1 MIEIKNIY
9 AGWLTFEFH
18 YGEVSQLFTVSYL
31 NDFRDDMD
39 YLLGINRNG
48 EHKEYIY
55 KYQNGMESRAITLD
69 GEGTILKLSIMKEEF
84 EEQIVITWWLNDD
97 IPVSMV
103 FGYSSFVESYLKEM
117 DRIGE
122 ENYKK
127 DFLMEY
133 EREE

>member
-55 KYQNGMESRAITLD
+55 KYQNGMESRAIMLD
-69 GEGTILKLSIMKEEF
+69 GEGTALKLSIMKDEF
-84 EEQIVITWWLNDD
+84 EENIVITWWLNDD

-103 FGYSSFVESYLKEM
+103 FNYEELIKNWLEEINKYIGIYEKE
-117 DRIGE
+117 
-122 ENYKK
+122 Y
-127 DFLMEY
+127 LMEHDN
-133 EREE
+133 

>member
-55 KYQNGMESRAITLD
+55 KYQNGMESRAIMLD
-69 GEGTILKLSIMKEEF
+69 GEGTALKLSIMKDEF
-84 EEQIVITWWLNDD
+84 EENVVITWWLNDD
-97 IPVSMV
+97 VPVSMV
-103 FGYSSFVESYLKEM
+103 FNYEELIKNWLEETNKYIGIYEKE
-117 DRIGE
+117 
-122 ENYKK
+122 Y
-127 DFLMEY
+127 LMEHDN
-133 EREE
+133 

>member
-55 KYQNGMESRAITLD
+55 KYQNGMESRAIMLD
-69 GEGTILKLSIMKEEF
+69 GEGTTLKLSIMKDEF
-84 EEQIVITWWLNDD
+84 EEQIVIIWWLNDD

-103 FGYSSFVESYLKEM
+103 FNYEELIKNWIEEINKYIGIYEKE
-117 DRIGE
+117 
-122 ENYKK
+122 Y
-127 DFLMEY
+127 LMEHDN
-133 EREE
+133 

>member
-1 MIEIKNIY
+1 MLKY

-55 KYQNGMESRAITLD
+55 KYQNGMESRAIMLD
-69 GEGTILKLSIMKEEF
+69 GEGTTLKLSIMKDEF
-84 EEQIVITWWLNDD
+84 EENIVITWWLNDD

-103 FGYSSFVESYLKEM
+103 FNYEELIKNWLEEINKYIGVYEKE
-117 DRIGE
+117 
-122 ENYKK
+122 Y
-127 DFLMEY
+127 LMEHDN
-133 EREE
+133 

>member
-55 KYQNGMESRAITLD
+55 KYQNGMESRAIMLD
-69 GEGTILKLSIMKEEF
+69 GEGTALKLSIMKDEF
-84 EEQIVITWWLNDD
+84 EENVVITWWLNDD

-103 FGYSSFVESYLKEM
+103 FNYEELIKNWLEETNKYIGIYEKE
-117 DRIGE
+117 
-122 ENYKK
+122 Y
-127 DFLMEY
+127 LMEHDN
-133 EREE
+133 

>member
-55 KYQNGMESRAITLD
+55 KYQNGMESRAIMLD
-69 GEGTILKLSIMKEEF
+69 GEGTALKLSIMKDEF
-84 EEQIVITWWLNDD
+84 EENIVITWWLNDD

-103 FGYSSFVESYLKEM
+103 FNYEELIKNWLEEINKDIRIYEKE
-117 DRIGE
+117 
-122 ENYKK
+122 Y
-127 DFLMEY
+127 LMEHDN
-133 EREE
+133 

>member
-55 KYQNGMESRAITLD
+55 K
-69 GEGTILKLSIMKEEF
+69 
-84 EEQIVITWWLNDD
+84 
-97 IPVSMV
+97 
-103 FGYSSFVESYLKEM
+103 
-117 DRIGE
+117 
-122 ENYKK
+122 
-127 DFLMEY
+127 
-133 EREE
+133 

>member
-55 KYQNGMESRAITLD
+55 KYQNGMESRAIMLD
-69 GEGTILKLSIMKEEF
+69 GEGTALKLSIMKDEF
-84 EEQIVITWWLNDD
+84 EENIVITWWLNDD

-103 FGYSSFVESYLKEM
+103 FNYEELIKNWIEEINKYIGIYEKE
-117 DRIGE
+117 
-122 ENYKK
+122 Y
-127 DFLMEY
+127 LMEHDN
-133 EREE
+133 

>member
-31 NDFRDDMD
+31 NDFRDDID

-55 KYQNGMESRAITLD
+55 KYQNGMESRAIMLD
-69 GEGTILKLSIMKEEF
+69 GEGTTLKLSIMKDEF

-103 FGYSSFVESYLKEM
+103 FNYEELIKNWLEEINKYIGIYEKE
-117 DRIGE
+117 
-122 ENYKK
+122 Y
-127 DFLMEY
+127 LMEHDN
-133 EREE
+133 

>member
-55 KYQNGMESRAITLD
+55 KYQNGMESRAIMLD
-69 GEGTILKLSIMKEEF
+69 GEGTALKLSIMKDEF
-84 EEQIVITWWLNDD
+84 EENIVITWWLNDD

-103 FGYSSFVESYLKEM
+103 FNYEELIKNWLEEINKYIGVYEKE
-117 DRIGE
+117 
-122 ENYKK
+122 Y
-127 DFLMEY
+127 LMEHDNQ
-133 EREE
+133 EE

>member
-31 NDFRDDMD
+31 SDFRDDMD

-55 KYQNGMESRAITLD
+55 KYQNGMESRAIMLD
-69 GEGTILKLSIMKEEF
+69 GEDTALKLSIMKDEF
-84 EEQIVITWWLNDD
+84 EENIVITWWLNDD

-103 FGYSSFVESYLKEM
+103 FNYEELIKNWLEEINKYIGIYEKE
-117 DRIGE
+117 
-122 ENYKK
+122 Y
-127 DFLMEY
+127 LMEHDN
-133 EREE
+133 

>member
-55 KYQNGMESRAITLD
+55 KYQNGMESRAIMLD
-69 GEGTILKLSIMKEEF
+69 GEGTTLKLSIMKDEF
-84 EEQIVITWWLNDD
+84 EENVVITWWLNDD

-103 FGYSSFVESYLKEM
+103 FNYEELIKNWLEETNKYIGIYEKE
-117 DRIGE
+117 
-122 ENYKK
+122 Y
-127 DFLMEY
+127 LMEHDN
-133 EREE
+133 

>member
-31 NDFRDDMD
+31 NDFRDDMN

-55 KYQNGMESRAITLD
+55 KYQNGMESRAIMLD
-69 GEGTILKLSIMKEEF
+69 GEGTTLKLSIMKDEF
-84 EEQIVITWWLNDD
+84 EENIVITWWLNDD

-103 FGYSSFVESYLKEM
+103 FNYEELIKNWLEEINKYIGVYEKE
-117 DRIGE
+117 
-122 ENYKK
+122 Y
-127 DFLMEY
+127 LMEHDN
-133 EREE
+133 

>member
-55 KYQNGMESRAITLD
+55 KYQNVMYSRAIMLD
-69 GEGTILKLSIMKEEF
+69 GEDTALKLSIMKDEF
-84 EEQIVITWWLNDD
+84 EENIVITWWLNDD

-103 FGYSSFVESYLKEM
+103 FNYEELIKNWLEEINKYIGIYEKE
-117 DRIGE
+117 
-122 ENYKK
+122 Y
-127 DFLMEY
+127 LMEHDN
-133 EREE
+133 

>member
-55 KYQNGMESRAITLD
+55 KYQNGMESRAIMLD
-69 GEGTILKLSIMKEEF
+69 GEGTTLKLSIMKDEF
-84 EEQIVITWWLNDD
+84 EENIVITWWLNDD

-103 FGYSSFVESYLKEM
+103 FNYEELIKNWIEEINKYIGIYEKE
-117 DRIGE
+117 
-122 ENYKK
+122 Y
-127 DFLMEY
+127 LMEHDN
-133 EREE
+133 

>member
-55 KYQNGMESRAITLD
+55 KYQNGMESRAIMLD
-69 GEGTILKLSIMKEEF
+69 GEGTTLKLSIMKDEF
-84 EEQIVITWWLNDD
+84 EENIVITWWLNDD

-103 FGYSSFVESYLKEM
+103 FNYEELIKNWLEEINKYIGVYEKE
-117 DRIGE
+117 
-122 ENYKK
+122 Y
-127 DFLMEY
+127 LMEHDN
-133 EREE
+133 

>member
-55 KYQNGMESRAITLD
+55 KYQNGMESRAIMLD
-69 GEGTILKLSIMKEEF
+69 GEDTALKLSIMKDEF

-103 FGYSSFVESYLKEM
+103 FNYEELIKNWLEEINKYIGIYEKE
-117 DRIGE
+117 
-122 ENYKK
+122 Y
-127 DFLMEY
+127 LMEHDN
-133 EREE
+133 

>member
-55 KYQNGMESRAITLD
+55 KYQNGMESRAIMLD
-69 GEGTILKLSIMKEEF
+69 GEGTALKLSIMKDEF
-84 EEQIVITWWLNDD
+84 EENIVITWWLNDD

-103 FGYSSFVESYLKEM
+103 FNYEELIKNWLEEINKYIGIYEKE
-117 DRIGE
+117 
-122 ENYKK
+122 Y
-127 DFLMEY
+127 LMEHDNQ
-133 EREE
+133 EE

>member
-55 KYQNGMESRAITLD
+55 KYQNGMESRAIMLD
-69 GEGTILKLSIMKEEF
+69 GEDTALKLSIMKDEF
-84 EEQIVITWWLNDD
+84 EENIVITWWLNDD

-103 FGYSSFVESYLKEM
+103 FNYEELIKNWLEEINKYIGIYEKEYLIEH
-117 DRIGE
+117 D
-122 ENYKK
+122 N
-127 DFLMEY
+127 
-133 EREE
+133 

>member
-55 KYQNGMESRAITLD
+55 KYQNGMESRAIMLD
-69 GEGTILKLSIMKEEF
+69 GEGTTLKLSIMKDEF
-84 EEQIVITWWLNDD
+84 EENIVITWWLNDD

-103 FGYSSFVESYLKEM
+103 FNYEELIKNWLEETNKYIGIYEKE
-117 DRIGE
+117 
-122 ENYKK
+122 Y
-127 DFLMEY
+127 LMEHDN
-133 EREE
+133 

>member
-55 KYQNGMESRAITLD
+55 KYQNGMESRAIMLD
-69 GEGTILKLSIMKEEF
+69 GEDTALKLSIMKDEF
-84 EEQIVITWWLNDD
+84 EENIVITWWLNDD

-103 FGYSSFVESYLKEM
+103 FNYEELIKNWLEEINKYIGIYEKE
-117 DRIGE
+117 
-122 ENYKK
+122 Y
-127 DFLMEY
+127 LMEHDN
-133 EREE
+133 

>member
-55 KYQNGMESRAITLD
+55 KYQNGMESRAIMLD
-69 GEGTILKLSIMKEEF
+69 GEGTALKLSIMKDEF
-84 EEQIVITWWLNDD
+84 EENIVITWWLNDD

-103 FGYSSFVESYLKEM
+103 FNYEELIKNWLEETNKYIGIYEKGY
-117 DRIGE
+117 
-122 ENYKK
+122 
-127 DFLMEY
+127 LMEHDN
-133 EREE
+133 

>member
-55 KYQNGMESRAITLD
+55 KYQNGMESRAIMLD
-69 GEGTILKLSIMKEEF
+69 GEGTALKLSIMKDEF
-84 EEQIVITWWLNDD
+84 EENIVITWWLNDD

-103 FGYSSFVESYLKEM
+103 FNYEELIKNWLEETNKYIGIYEKE
-117 DRIGE
+117 
-122 ENYKK
+122 Y
-127 DFLMEY
+127 LMEHDN
-133 EREE
+133 

>member
-55 KYQNGMESRAITLD
+55 KYQNGMESRAIMLD
-69 GEGTILKLSIMKEEF
+69 GEDTALKLSILKDECEEN
-84 EEQIVITWWLNDD
+84 IVITWWLNDD

-103 FGYSSFVESYLKEM
+103 FNYEELIKNWLEEINKYIGIYEKE
-117 DRIGE
+117 
-122 ENYKK
+122 Y
-127 DFLMEY
+127 LMEHDN
-133 EREE
+133 

>member
-55 KYQNGMESRAITLD
+55 KYQNGIESRAIMLD
-69 GEGTILKLSIMKEEF
+69 GEDTALKLSIMKDEF

-103 FGYSSFVESYLKEM
+103 FNYEELIKNWLEEINKYIGIYEKE
-117 DRIGE
+117 
-122 ENYKK
+122 Y
-127 DFLMEY
+127 LMEHDN
-133 EREE
+133 

>member
-55 KYQNGMESRAITLD
+55 KYQNGMESRAIMLD
-69 GEGTILKLSIMKEEF
+69 GEGTALKLSIMKDEF
-84 EEQIVITWWLNDD
+84 EENIVITWWLNDD

-103 FGYSSFVESYLKEM
+103 FNYEELIKNWLEEINKYIGIYEKEYLMKH
-117 DRIGE
+117 D
-122 ENYKK
+122 N
-127 DFLMEY
+127 
-133 EREE
+133 

>member
-55 KYQNGMESRAITLD
+55 KYQNGMESRAIMLD
-69 GEGTILKLSIMKEEF
+69 GEDTALKLSIMKDEF

-103 FGYSSFVESYLKEM
+103 FNYEELIKNWLEEINKY
-117 DRIGE
+117 IGITVIV
-122 ENYKK
+122 K
-127 DFLMEY
+127 
-133 EREE
+133 

>member
-18 YGEVSQLFTVSYL
+18 YGEVSQLYTVSYL

-55 KYQNGMESRAITLD
+55 KYQNGMESRAIMLD
-69 GEGTILKLSIMKEEF
+69 GEGTALKLSIMKDEF
-84 EEQIVITWWLNDD
+84 EENVVITWWLNDD

-103 FGYSSFVESYLKEM
+103 FNYEELIKNWLEETNKYIGIYEKE
-117 DRIGE
+117 
-122 ENYKK
+122 Y
-127 DFLMEY
+127 LMEHDN
-133 EREE
+133 

>member
-55 KYQNGMESRAITLD
+55 KYQNGMGSRAIMLD
-69 GEGTILKLSIMKEEF
+69 GEGTALKLSIMKDEF
-84 EEQIVITWWLNDD
+84 EENVVITWWLNDD

-103 FGYSSFVESYLKEM
+103 FNYEELIKNWLEETNKYIGIYEKE
-117 DRIGE
+117 
-122 ENYKK
+122 Y
-127 DFLMEY
+127 LMEHDN
-133 EREE
+133 

>member
-55 KYQNGMESRAITLD
+55 KYQNGMESRAIMLD
-69 GEGTILKLSIMKEEF
+69 GEGATLKLSIMKDEF
-84 EEQIVITWWLNDD
+84 EENIVITWWLNDD

-103 FGYSSFVESYLKEM
+103 FNYEELIKNWLEEINKYIGIYEKE
-117 DRIGE
+117 
-122 ENYKK
+122 Y
-127 DFLMEY
+127 LMEHDN
-133 EREE
+133 

>member
-1 MIEIKNIY
+1 MIEIKNIH

-55 KYQNGMESRAITLD
+55 KYQIYGMESRAIMLD
-69 GEGTILKLSIMKEEF
+69 GEGTALKLSIMKDEF

-103 FGYSSFVESYLKEM
+103 FNYEELIKSWLEEINKYIGIYEKE
-117 DRIGE
+117 
-122 ENYKK
+122 Y
-127 DFLMEY
+127 LMEY
-133 EREE
+133 DN

>member
-1 MIEIKNIY
+1 MIEIQNIY

-55 KYQNGMESRAITLD
+55 KYQNGMESRAIMLD
-69 GEGTILKLSIMKEEF
+69 GEGTALKLSIMKDEF
-84 EEQIVITWWLNDD
+84 EENIVITWWLNDD

-103 FGYSSFVESYLKEM
+103 FNYEELIKNWLEEINKYIGIYEKE
-117 DRIGE
+117 
-122 ENYKK
+122 Y
-127 DFLMEY
+127 LMEHDN
-133 EREE
+133 

>member
-55 KYQNGMESRAITLD
+55 KYQNGMESRAIMLD
-69 GEGTILKLSIMKEEF
+69 GEGTTLKLSIMKDEF
-84 EEQIVITWWLNDD
+84 EENIVITWWLNDD

-103 FGYSSFVESYLKEM
+103 FNYEELIKNWLEEINKYIGIYEKE
-117 DRIGE
+117 
-122 ENYKK
+122 Y
-127 DFLMEY
+127 LMEHDN
-133 EREE
+133 